1 MEKDFYFK
9 KIYPLQDLILQLLKK
24 LNTNFY
30 LTGGTAASRGYLN
43 HRFSEDLDFFVNDDE
58 NFQLWSNRFI
68 NAIEKMHIYQLKIL
82 LKEER
87 VVRFVIKHADIKLK
101 IELVN
106 DVPSHIGKII
116 EHEILGR
123 LDSAENILAN
133 KITALVDRKEPKY
146 LADIWG
152 FCVKMNLSLIKAI
165 EDANSKAAGIFP
177 LDIARI
183 LCSAN
188 SDDWEAIKWIKPPDK
203 EQYIIELNKLG
214 KSLIMNV

>member
-1 MEKDFYFK
+1 MEKDYYFK
-9 KIYPLQDLILQLLKK
+9 KIYPLQDLILQLLKQ

-68 NAIEKMHIYQLKIL
+68 NALEKINIYQLKIL

-87 VVRFVIKHADIKLK
+87 FVRFVIKQGDIKLK

-106 DVPSHIGKII
+106 DVPSHIGEII
-116 EHEILGR
+116 DHETLGR

-133 KITALVDRKEPKY
+133 KITALVDRKEPKD

-152 FCVKMNLSLIKAI
+152 FCMKMNLSLIKAI
-165 EDANSKAAGIFP
+165 EDTNSKAAGIFP

-188 SDDWEAIKWIKPPDK
+188 SDDWEAIKWIKPQDK

-214 KSLIMNV
+214 ENLIINV